1 MKLKHVISGVVA
13 ATVLAAAPT
22 KQASAGVDPFYGE
35 IMWVGFTFCP
45 RGWAEAAGQLLPIAQ
60 NQALF
65 SLLGTTYGGDGR
77 TTFGLPDL
85 RGRVP
90 MGRGQGAGLTNRGQG
105 QRLGTETET
114 LSIQNM
120 PNHNHQINVSQ
131 GATDNDASGSI
142 PGSPRRTRIY
152 DAGTAAT
159 GMTMA
164 SNAVTNTGSNV
175 AHNNIQPSLV
185 LRACVALVGQFPSRN

>member
-1 MKLKHVISGVVA
+1 MKLKYVISGVVA

-60 NQALF
+60 NTALF

-77 TTFGLPDL
+77 TTFALPDL
-85 RGRVP
+85 RGRVS
-90 MGRGQGAGLTNRGQG
+90 MSEGQGAGLSSRTQG
-105 QRLGTETET
+105 QRLGAETET

-120 PNHNHQINVSQ
+120 PSHNHQVNVSQ
-131 GATDNDASGSI
+131 GATENDASGSI

-152 DAGTAAT
+152 DAATAAN
-159 GMTMA
+159 MTMA
-164 SNAVTNTGSNV
+164 SNALTSTGNNV
-175 AHNNIQPSLV
+175 AHNNMQPSLV
-185 LRACVALVGQFPSRN
+185 LRACIALVGQFPSRN